1 MANRTRVAKAG
12 HSAPLLPAVLQ
23 RTGEGPRL
31 KARCW
36 TPTMK
41 LYVGIEPHSNNN
53 AAALLDEVVRVV
65 DLKRQGNV
73 GIPQR
78 SYGIIPTS

>member
-1 MANRTRVAKAG
+1 
-12 HSAPLLPAVLQ
+12 
-23 RTGEGPRL
+23 
-31 KARCW
+31 
-36 TPTMK
+36 MK